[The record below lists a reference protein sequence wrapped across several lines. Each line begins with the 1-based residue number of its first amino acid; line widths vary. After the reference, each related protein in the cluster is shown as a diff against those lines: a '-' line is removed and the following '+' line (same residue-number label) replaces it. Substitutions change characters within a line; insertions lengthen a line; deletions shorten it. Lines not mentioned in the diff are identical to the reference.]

1 MWAVETTEHST
12 DVWTMSLEEQ
22 NQPNLKTILYV
33 LCIHTFGTC
42 YPSNG
47 VVWCMN
53 YSPVVSATVA
63 LLFHHAPETAGVN

>member
-33 LCIHTFGTC
+33 LCILSRYTHLVHVTLATEWFG
-42 YPSNG
+42 
-47 VVWCMN
+47 
-53 YSPVVSATVA
+53 A
-63 LLFHHAPETAGVN
+63 

>member
-22 NQPNLKTILYV
+22 NQPNLKT
-33 LCIHTFGTC
+33 TFGTC

-63 LLFHHAPETAGVN
+63 LLWLLISSLPETTGVN